1 VKAEMEDK
9 ADVLVGLADKTG
21 ALLMIDKK
29 ERELVRELLSMT
41 LKSPSAREWISKKLG
56 KEYVQIGMKLL
67 KAMDGSSKLHK
78 F

>member
-1 VKAEMEDK
+1 VKVEMEEKD
-9 ADVLVGLADKTG
+9 DLLVGLADKTG

-29 ERELVRELLSMT
+29 ERELVRELLAMT

-67 KAMDGSSKLHK
+67 KAMGGE
-78 F
+78 

>member
-1 VKAEMEDK
+1 MEEKD
-9 ADVLVGLADKTG
+9 DVLIGLADKTG

-29 ERELVRELLSMT
+29 ERELVRELLAMT

-67 KAMDGSSKLHK
+67 KAMGGE
-78 F
+78 

>member
-9 ADVLVGLADKTG
+9 DDVLVGLADKTG

-29 ERELVRELLSMT
+29 ERELVRELLAMT

-67 KAMDGSSKLHK
+67 KAMGGD
-78 F
+78 

>member
-9 ADVLVGLADKTG
+9 DDVLVGLADKTG

-29 ERELVRELLSMT
+29 ERELVRELLAMT

-67 KAMDGSSKLHK
+67 KAMGGE
-78 F
+78 

>member
-1 VKAEMEDK
+1 MEDK
-9 ADVLVGLADKTG
+9 DDVLVGLADKTG

-29 ERELVRELLSMT
+29 ERELVRELLAMT

-67 KAMDGSSKLHK
+67 KAMGGE
-78 F
+78 